1 MNFERVSEGFAI
13 LCDHQGNV
21 QHLLHDSIGIESQ
34 VETGRPFT
42 RLIERQ
48 SMRKALSMLVELRRE
63 GAAFDWELAVP
74 RDSGTMVFHFAG
86 LQVNGALL
94 IVGSRNRIEVM
105 AFYEDLMKIN
115 NEQMN
120 ALRRLSKAR
129 VEVSRQRDRQ
139 DQDVYE
145 ELSRL
150 NNELVNLQR
159 ELSQKN
165 VRLEELNQLKNEFL
179 GMAAHDLRNPLAA
192 ILSYS
197 EFLIEQAGPTMS
209 EENRSF
215 LDIIYQSSEFM
226 LQMVNDLLDIT
237 TIESGQLRLE
247 PQPTDVGSLLEDNL
261 AVNRML
267 AEKKSIRIE
276 FRPQGSLPDRMQ
288 LDRSKFEQVLNN
300 LLSNAIKYSYPDS
313 VIRVWTE
320 IRAEEWWLAVEDQ
333 GQGIAVD
340 ELDAVFRIYDRT
352 SAQGTAG
359 ERSTGLGLAITKRIV
374 EGHGGRIWVES
385 DEGEGSTFYVALP
398 LPDPERSAEPQANGL
413 EGIEHASEAEVYAR
427 PGVGMARRVLVA
439 DDDQIG
445 RRVTRKLL
453 ERQGCLVSV
462 AKNGRKALEMWQ
474 AEPFDLLFFDVHM
487 PEMDGIEATRRIREL
502 EAEMEGHLH
511 TPIVALTAGL
521 QRSERQA
528 YLDAGMDACLGK
540 PLRAPDVAEVLARLA
555 PLDDP
560 VAP

>member
-1 MNFERVSEGFAI
+1 MNFERVSEGFAV
-13 LCDHQGNV
+13 LCDRQGNV
-21 QHLLHDSIGIESQ
+21 RHLLHDSIGIESG
-34 VETGRPFT
+34 VEAGCPFT

-74 RDSGTMVFHFAG
+74 WDGGTIVLHFAG
-86 LQVNGALL
+86 LQVNGDIL
-94 IVGSRNRIEVM
+94 IVGSRSRVEVM

-120 ALRRLSKAR
+120 TLRRLSKAR

-165 VRLEELNQLKNEFL
+165 ARLEELNQLKNEFL

-215 LDIIYQSSEFM
+215 LEIIYNSSEFM
-226 LQMVNDLLDIT
+226 LQMVNELLDIT

-247 PQPTDVGSLLEDNL
+247 PQPTDVRSLLEDNL
-261 AVNRML
+261 AVNRIL

-276 FRPQGSLPDRMQ
+276 FEPWGALPDRMS

-313 VIRVWTE
+313 VIRVWME
-320 IRAEEWWLAVEDQ
+320 IHGDEWWLVVEDQ
-333 GQGIAVD
+333 GQGIAAD
-340 ELDAVFRIYDRT
+340 ELDAVFRIYDRA

-359 ERSTGLGLAITKRIV
+359 ERSTGLGLVITKRIV
-374 EGHGGRIWVES
+374 EGHGGRIWVKSE
-385 DEGEGSTFYVALP
+385 EGRGSTFYVALP
-398 LPDPERSAEPQANGL
+398 RPECERSTEPQAEAEN
-413 EGIEHASEAEVYAR
+413 GIEPIPEATPALR
-427 PGVGMARRVLVA
+427 ADVGMSRRVLVA

-453 ERQGCLVSV
+453 ERQGCLVSLV
-462 AKNGRKALEMWQ
+462 ENGREAVEMWQ
-474 AEPFDLLFFDVHM
+474 AEPFDLLFLDVHM
-487 PEMDGIEATRRIREL
+487 PETDGIEATRIIRER
-502 EAEMEGHLH
+502 EAELEGRPH

-540 PLRAPDVAEVLARLA
+540 PLRAPDVAGVLERLA
-555 PLDDP
+555 PLDNP
-560 VAP
+560 VAL